1 MRIRSTSLVLFA
13 TLALSANAFAAK
25 AEKKAETKTAKAGE
39 TKVGLDP
46 AASVVK
52 WEGKKVTG
60 QHEGEV
66 KLKSG
71 ELILGGKDGK
81 ELKGGEVLI
90 DMTTIANRDIADKEN
105 NAKLVGHLK
114 SDDFFDVA
122 KYPTS
127 TLKIKKVKAVEGLV
141 GPTYEVTGDLT
152 VKGKTH
158 EVKFPAV
165 VETKDGKTTAKA
177 NLTLDRTKWDV
188 RYGSGKFFQGLGD
201 KMINDEFKLDVNL
214 ASK

>member
-1 MRIRSTSLVLFA
+1 MSTRSTAFVLFA
-13 TLALSANAFAAK
+13 SLALTANAFAAK
-25 AEKKAETKTAKAGE
+25 AEKPKAEKAEKTEK
-39 TKVGLDP
+39 KVALDP

-60 QHEGEV
+60 QHDGEV
-66 KLKSG
+66 KLKKG
-71 ELILGGKDGK
+71 ELVLGGKEGK
-81 ELKGGEVLI
+81 ELKGGEIVI

-127 TLKIKKVKAVEGLV
+127 TLKIKNVKPVEGLV
-141 GPTYEVTGDLT
+141 GPTYEVVGDLT
-152 VKGKTH
+152 MKGKTN
-158 EVKFPAV
+158 EVKFPVV
-165 VETKDGKTTAKA
+165 VETKEGKTTAKA

-201 KMINDEFKLDVNL
+201 KMINDEFKLDVNV
-214 ASK
+214 ASAK